1 MTPRERIDRILK
13 GQDTDR
19 PAFSFWYHFQ
29 DENEPPETH
38 ARNTLDFHRRLR
50 TDLVKVMSDYP
61 YPKPPS
67 GPASL
72 QEEADPFPRQV
83 RALELIRD
91 GLGGRAHFVETV
103 FNPWNQAGK
112 VFGKAE
118 LQRWKAEDP
127 AGLLRAL
134 DIIARSEANHARR
147 AIAAGASGVFL
158 AIDNAQ
164 PDTLSRE
171 EYRKFSEPFDRMVV
185 EAVRQ
190 APLNILHLHGD
201 RVYLAAFY
209 RGWPAAAISYSTHA
223 TGVPIAEVRSRF
235 DGVLMGGLDEVNFRS
250 LTPEQMKEQWQAAQD
265 QAGRRFLLA
274 PGCSVPDETADE
286 ELLRLAQFPDEPG
299 VGEALTR
306 LVRAEAAPR
315 LRFAVR
321 RADRVDPSPPGG
333 PERGGG
339 HRRTVDQGRRQRQRL
354 DQREGRP
361 VPALPPLLGH

>member
-190 APLNILHLHGD
+190 APLNILHLHGPG
-201 RVYLAAFY
+201 VYLDLFWQ
-209 RGWPAAAISYSTHA
+209 GWPVAAINYSDYE
-223 TGVPIAEVRSRF
+223 TGVPIAEARRRF
-235 DGVLMGGLDEVNFRS
+235 GGVLLGGINHLTFRTS
-250 LTPEQMKEQWQAAQD
+250 TVEQLKQQWIEAREAA
-265 QAGRRFLLA
+265 APRHVVT
-274 PGCSVPDETADE
+274 PGCSVPDESTDE
-286 ELLRLAQFPDEPG
+286 EMLRLT
-299 VGEALTR
+299 EA
-306 LVRAEAAPR
+306 VEA
-315 LRFAVR
+315 
-321 RADRVDPSPPGG
+321 
-333 PERGGG
+333 
-339 HRRTVDQGRRQRQRL
+339 
-354 DQREGRP
+354 
-361 VPALPPLLGH
+361 